1 MLLMCI
7 SFKQVQADFF
17 FSFWSSLGASLAHSV
32 TPQSGEFE
40 KNKIPY
46 LFICKTFTED

>member
-7 SFKQVQADFF
+7 SFKQAQADFF
-17 FSFWSSLGASLAHSV
+17 FFWSSLRASLAHSV

-46 LFICKTFTED
+46 LFIRKTFTED